1 MNFIKNLKLRRKLYI
16 LIGIALFGLLF
27 MESMS
32 LYQMKNLNSVT
43 HTIVEN
49 WLPGLSTARKINT
62 TISNVRLNETVV
74 LTADSNE
81 DVSAN
86 IGYLEKEISTMDQLL
101 DSCQNISQTEKST
114 ALLDSLRSHWSDYKK
129 LDDEMLSL
137 VKQGRSEDALQML
150 NNEGVTSYNTINDA
164 IADIITYNTE
174 GSDLANAESNK
185 AYTSAKFSMFILLIV
200 IILAGALGSILIIRG
215 IVIPVKQIEAATIA
229 MSSGNLDI
237 DIPYHSRDEI
247 GVLSDHF
254 RDMARKLQTIIH
266 DENIFLG
273 RMASGDFNID
283 TECEAEYVGDFYPL
297 LLSFR
302 KIAERLNDTILQI
315 STSADRVAGSAE
327 YVSGSAQTLSQGA
340 LEQTSSIQEL
350 ASTITEISE
359 QIHQNAAT
367 ASQANE
373 QAGTVSREMLL
384 SNQKMQNM
392 VEAMND
398 ISHNSDEIGK
408 IIKTIED
415 IAFQTNILAL
425 NASVEAARAG
435 SAGKGFAVVADEV
448 RSLASKT
455 AEASKGTASL
465 IERSI
470 QSVENGTA
478 IVNETAQS
486 LVNAVNGSKLFTELI
501 DQISEASNQQSE
513 SVAHITSGI
522 HQISDVVQANSEAA
536 EKSASASDELSQQSL
551 LMRDLVSRFQLKNN
565 TLTK

>member
-1 MNFIKNLKLRRKLYI
+1 MNFIKNLKLRQKLYI

-32 LYQMKNLNSVT
+32 LYQMKNLNNVT
-43 HTIVEN
+43 HTIVKD
-49 WLPGLSTARKINT
+49 WLPGLSTAHKMNT
-62 TISNVRLNETVV
+62 AISNVRLNETIV

-81 DVSAN
+81 DISDN
-86 IGYLEKEISTMDQLL
+86 LGYLEKEIDTMDQLL
-101 DSCQNISQTEKST
+101 DSCQQLRQTKDST
-114 ALLDSLRSHWSDYKK
+114 ALLESLRSHWSDYKK
-129 LDDEMLSL
+129 LDDKMLTL
-137 VKQGRSEDALQML
+137 VKQGRSSDALQLL
-150 NNEGVTSYNTINDA
+150 NSEGITSYNTINDV

-174 GSDLANAESNK
+174 GSDLADAESNH
-185 AYTSAKFSMFILLIV
+185 AYSSARLSMLILLIA
-200 IILAGALGSILIIRG
+200 IIFAGILGSILIVRG
-215 IVIPVKQIEAATIA
+215 IVIPVKQIEAATVA
-229 MSSGNLDI
+229 MSCGNLDV

-247 GVLSDHF
+247 GMLSDHF

-266 DENIFLG
+266 DETIFLG

-283 TECEAEYVGDFYPL
+283 TECETEYIGDFYPL

-315 STSADRVAGSAE
+315 SASADRVAGSAE

-340 LEQTSSIQEL
+340 MEQTSSIQDL

-398 ISHNSDEIGK
+398 ISRNSDEISK

-435 SAGKGFAVVADEV
+435 SSGKGFAVVADEV

-465 IERSI
+465 IEKSI

-486 LVNAVNGSKLFTELI
+486 LVNAVNGSRLFTELI
-501 DQISEASNQQSE
+501 DQISEASNQQAE
-513 SVAHITSGI
+513 SVTHITSGI
-522 HQISDVVQANSEAA
+522 HQISDVIHANSEAA
-536 EKSASASDELSQQSL
+536 EQSASASDELSRQSL
-551 LMRDLVSRFQLKNN
+551 LMRDLVNRFQLK
-565 TLTK
+565 K

>member
-1 MNFIKNLKLRRKLYI
+1 MNFIKNLKLRQKLYI

-32 LYQMKNLNSVT
+32 LYQMKNLNNVT
-43 HTIVEN
+43 HTIVKD
-49 WLPGLSTARKINT
+49 WLPGLSTAHKMNT
-62 TISNVRLNETVV
+62 AISNVRLNETIV

-81 DVSAN
+81 DISDN
-86 IGYLEKEISTMDQLL
+86 LGYLEKEIDTMDQLL
-101 DSCQNISQTEKST
+101 DSCQQLRQTKDST
-114 ALLDSLRSHWSDYKK
+114 ALLESLRSHWSDYKK
-129 LDDEMLSL
+129 LDDKMLTL
-137 VKQGRSEDALQML
+137 VKQGRSSDALQLL
-150 NNEGVTSYNTINDA
+150 NSEGITSYNTINDV

-174 GSDLANAESNK
+174 GSDLADAESNH
-185 AYTSAKFSMFILLIV
+185 AYSSARLSMLILLIA
-200 IILAGALGSILIIRG
+200 IIFAGILGSILIVRG
-215 IVIPVKQIEAATIA
+215 IVIPVKQIEAATVA
-229 MSSGNLDI
+229 MSCGNLDV

-247 GVLSDHF
+247 GMLSDHF

-266 DENIFLG
+266 DETIFLG

-283 TECEAEYVGDFYPL
+283 TECETEYIGDFYPL

-315 STSADRVAGSAE
+315 SASADRVAGSAE

-340 LEQTSSIQEL
+340 MEQTSSIQDL

-373 QAGTVSREMLL
+373 QVGTVSREMLL

-398 ISHNSDEIGK
+398 ISRNSDEISK

-435 SAGKGFAVVADEV
+435 SSGKGFAVVADEV

-465 IERSI
+465 IEKSI

-486 LVNAVNGSKLFTELI
+486 LVNAVNGSRLFTELI
-501 DQISEASNQQSE
+501 DQISEASNQQAE
-513 SVAHITSGI
+513 SVTHITSGI
-522 HQISDVVQANSEAA
+522 HQISDVIHANSEAA
-536 EKSASASDELSQQSL
+536 EQSASASDELSRQSL
-551 LMRDLVSRFQLKNN
+551 LMRDLVNRFQLK
-565 TLTK
+565 K